1 MKSTYIVK
9 IKEKLSLPAGA
20 YYIGDPCYILNSEVY
35 DRILMP
41 SAIEA
46 ERNRR
51 NSYEFYS
58 NPNNQYTQ
66 RGVVMSTLHGD
77 GCFTSN
83 IGFTFAVDSGQI
95 ACIDI
100 ACVGI
105 RELIWNSIDRK
116 FVYLYTASKPFDC
129 VRHDNGVLRF
139 NSISINTSD
148 MEESE

>member
-1 MKSTYIVK
+1 MKTARELK

-41 SAIEA
+41 SVYEA

-51 NSYEFYS
+51 KSYEFYS
-58 NPNNQYTQ
+58 NPNNEYTQ
-66 RGVVMSTLHGD
+66 RGVVMRTLEGD

-83 IGFTFAVDSGQI
+83 IDFLFPVDSGQI

-100 ACVGI
+100 ACIGI
-105 RELIWNSIDRK
+105 RDTVHNSIDKK
-116 FVYLYTASKPFDC
+116 FVYLYTIRKPFDC

-139 NSISINTSD
+139 NSISINTGD
-148 MEESE
+148 E

>member
-100 ACVGI
+100 ACIGI
-105 RELIWNSIDRK
+105 DERIKNCIDRK